1 MNKHN
6 HDKQVFEQ
14 KKRVKYEK
22 KCWYCGIQFSSIF
35 EVEVAK
41 YLDQLN
47 IKWERNEKAFPA
59 LMEDGR
65 ILHYIPDFIILGYNK
80 PIYLETKG
88 KFFSSFKKDK
98 TYKAVKDNSLN
109 WIIVF
114 LKEWRESKK
123 CVHYKINKLIRDSR
137 LTPVD

>member
-47 IKWERNEKAFPA
+47 IHWERNEKLFPA
-59 LMEDGR
+59 VMDDGR
-65 ILHYIPDFIILGYNK
+65 TLHYLPDFVILGYDK
-80 PIYLETKG
+80 PIYLEVKG
-88 KFFSSFKKDK
+88 IWFSKQKRIK
-98 TYKAVKDNSLN
+98 TYKAVQQNNLQ
-109 WIIVF
+109 WTHIL
-114 LKEWRESKK
+114 LKEWKQSKK
-123 CVHYKINKLIRDSR
+123 ILRNKIDNFR
-137 LTPVD
+137 T

>member
-47 IKWERNEKAFPA
+47 IKWERNQKLFPA
-59 LMEDGR
+59 TMDDGR
-65 ILHYIPDFIILGYNK
+65 VLHYCPDFYLPDLN
-80 PIYLETKG
+80 IYCEAKGVWFTKE
-88 KFFSSFKKDK
+88 KRVK
-98 TYKAVKDNSLN
+98 TFKAVQQNNLN
-109 WIIVF
+109 WTYIL
-114 LKEWRESKK
+114 LKEWQKSKRTLR
-123 CVHYKINKLIRDSR
+123 YRIDNIRTQQLKQSNN
-137 LTPVD
+137 